1 MSGGKG
7 GSTTQTTQQTIPD
20 YLEAPIRRNIAKA
33 EDLAQ
38 IGFTPYMGPEVAA
51 MTPMQQAAMRN
62 TSQAAQAYGLQ
73 AAPGQEIMPE
83 PQTFAG
89 GIQGYSSF
97 PLYEQA
103 LAELEARMPGQ
114 YAALTA
120 PFIDPVTGAEPL
132 SPYGN
137 GGQAQNGTSGG
148 AMDAQSV
155 YEALGYKKVPSY
167 MHPGSGDGIYRVDK
181 DGAQGQTVFMRPDV
195 FENRFGR

>member
-7 GSTTQTTQQTIPD
+7 GSTTQTTQQTIPS
-20 YLEAPIRRNIAKA
+20 YLKEPIKRNIAKA

-51 MTPMQQAAMRN
+51 MTPMQQAAMQN

-97 PLYEQA
+97 PMYEQA

-120 PFIDPVTGAEPL
+120 PFIDPVTGADPL
-132 SPYGN
+132 APYGKEE
-137 GGQAQNGTSGG
+137 APSTSGKGG
-148 AMDAQSV
+148 ASSSRPAYMAQRD
-155 YEALGYKKVPSY
+155 EL
-167 MHPGSGDGIYRVDK
+167 R
-181 DGAQGQTVFMRPDV
+181 
-195 FENRFGR
+195 N